1 MIPMTTNLD
10 AIALAL
16 PYMPGV
22 AILLNRNLIYLGV
35 TTRYAELMRQPL
47 DFFPGKSFYD
57 VPILGNVD
65 CTSIFD
71 ILLHN
76 REEKIPDIKF
86 RTKAAE
92 LTYVCQGKAVMEVD
106 EQVSGLV
113 LSLENEPRQD
123 RVFNFDLAK
132 NTHLEDHLYQNDERF
147 RQAFEHSLIGMALVS
162 TSGKWLRANESLCQI
177 LGYTE
182 HELQQMTIQELT
194 HPEDLDK
201 SVSLLSGLGDGSQG
215 NIKLE
220 KRYIHK
226 DGSVVWVMLASTMLK
241 DRKGGPLYY
250 VSHMENITN
259 RKEIED
265 NLILSEAK
273 YRTIFENVQDVFYQ
287 TNMDGY
293 VTEISP
299 SIKLYSGYG
308 REEVIGRPVS
318 DFYYYE
324 DDRNRIVELLKLE
337 GAVIDFEVR
346 LKTRDDQ
353 LKYAS
358 VNARMIQD
366 QGGQTIIEGSMR
378 DVTTRKFQ
386 ENALKALNA
395 ELQESNEQK
404 SKLLSI
410 IGHDLRNPISGSLQ
424 LLDLTLMDYESSSA
438 TEVHTYLS
446 KMKQELSNANALLE
460 DLLTWAKAQFNVFN
474 FNPVY
479 TDDLGSMVRN
489 CVEKILPMAINK
501 GVGLFLNIE
510 QGLGITADVGM
521 LETIVRNLVS
531 NAIKFSVK
539 GDEIILSAF
548 KVDGLIQFSVKD
560 QGLGIAADKLEQLFN
575 KNVNYTTY
583 GTSGEKGTGLGLS
596 ICYDFVAKH
605 GGELWVESTVGEGS
619 TFHFSVPQ
627 PQ

>member
-1 MIPMTTNLD
+1 MTNNLD

-16 PYMPGV
+16 PYIPGAAV
-22 AILLNRNLIYLGV
+22 LLSRNSIYLGV

-47 DFFPGKSFYD
+47 EFFPGKSFYD
-57 VPILGNVD
+57 LPISSNLDWSG
-65 CTSIFD
+65 IFA
-71 ILLHN
+71 ILLKN
-76 REEKIPDIKF
+76 GAQSIPDIKF

-92 LTYVCQGKAVMEVD
+92 LTYECQAKPVLEADG
-106 EQVSGLV
+106 QVSGLV
-113 LSLENEPRQD
+113 LSFEHNSAQD
-123 RVFNFDLAK
+123 SVFNFDLTK
-132 NTHLEDHLYQNDERF
+132 NTQLEDHLYQSDERF

-182 HELQQMTIQELT
+182 HELQQMTIQDLT
-194 HPEDLDK
+194 HPEDLDR
-201 SVSLLSGLGDGSQG
+201 SVGLLTSLNEGLHD

-241 DRKGGPLYY
+241 DRYGRPLHY

-259 RKEIED
+259 RKEIEN

-287 TNMDGY
+287 ASMDGY

-299 SIKLYSGYG
+299 SIKLYSGYS

-324 DDRNRIVELLKLE
+324 NDRSRIVELLHQE

-346 LKTRDDQ
+346 LKTHDDQ

-358 VNARMIQD
+358 VNARMIQN
-366 QGGQTIIEGSMR
+366 QAGQMIIEGSMR
-378 DVTTRKFQ
+378 DVTTRKSQ

-438 TEVHTYLS
+438 MEIHTYLS

-460 DLLTWAKAQFNVFN
+460 DLLTWAKAQFNAFTLD
-474 FNPVY
+474 PVY
-479 TDDLGSMVRN
+479 TDDLSSMLRN

-501 GVGLFLNIE
+501 GVGLFLNVE

-521 LETIVRNLVS
+521 LETIIRNLVS

-539 GDEIILSAF
+539 GDEIVLSAF

-560 QGLGIAADKLEQLFN
+560 QGLGIAADKLAQLFN

-596 ICYDFVAKH
+596 ICFDFVAKH
-605 GGELWVESTVGEGS
+605 GGELWVESAVGEGS
-619 TFHFSVPQ
+619 TFHFSIPQ